1 MHTTKRITR
10 RALLVSVVGVA
21 FGAACSDVSSPRS
34 SLGDSTI
41 GALSALE
48 TRWPTRPHVAAV
60 TVTLDSTRLTS
71 GHTMTA
77 HAVATDRSGTVII
90 GGTITWSS
98 SATQVATVSSAGIV
112 TAVAPDT
119 AQIRATIGG
128 VTGSATV
135 TVMAAA
141 VPVATVTVSLASAT
155 VAAGTTTQATS
166 TATDASGNVL
176 TGRSVAWSSGA
187 TTVATVSSSGLVTAV
202 AAGSTPIV
210 ATSEGKTGSATV
222 TVTAPAATQLGIVT
236 QPSATAQGGVPFP
249 QQPAIQLRNAS
260 GTSVGQEGIAVTAA
274 IATGGGA
281 LGGTTTATTNASG
294 TATFINLSISG
305 TDGSRTLSFSAP
317 GLTSATSSPVSVT
330 TASPSPVGASEPVY
344 NAATQTMV
352 LQDAFDSYTSF
363 SDAEAQGWRCTNSST
378 TQDVSTNPLGAC
390 QVIAP
395 GSQGS
400 AHAIRLV
407 YDGIANSSGQEG
419 HSWNYRLSDAVNSLP
434 GHTLYISYDMRI
446 TPGGGFTLDDGRHIV
461 QVKWLELW
469 DQTDR
474 AQFNTQYQ
482 TCWVN
487 VPQGPPVNGGT
498 IWTFYG
504 NGGG

>member
-1 MHTTKRITR
+1 MSQVTSLGT
-10 RALLVSVVGVA
+10 ALI
-21 FGAACSDVSSPRS
+21 AACSLVVISCADVSKPTAV
-34 SLGDSTI
+34 DS
-41 GALSALE
+41 
-48 TRWPTRPHVAAV
+48 H
-60 TVTLDSTRLTS
+60 
-71 GHTMTA
+71 
-77 HAVATDRSGTVII
+77 
-90 GGTITWSS
+90 SS
-98 SATQVATVSSAGIV
+98 S
-112 TAVAPDT
+112 
-119 AQIRATIGG
+119 
-128 VTGSATV
+128 
-135 TVMAAA
+135 
-141 VPVATVTVSLASAT
+141 
-155 VAAGTTTQATS
+155 
-166 TATDASGNVL
+166 
-176 TGRSVAWSSGA
+176 
-187 TTVATVSSSGLVTAV
+187 
-202 AAGSTPIV
+202 
-210 ATSEGKTGSATV
+210 TSE
-222 TVTAPAATQLGIVT
+222 P
-236 QPSATAQGGVPFP
+236 
-249 QQPAIQLRNAS
+249 
-260 GTSVGQEGIAVTAA
+260 
-274 IATGGGA
+274 
-281 LGGTTTATTNASG
+281 
-294 TATFINLSISG
+294 
-305 TDGSRTLSFSAP
+305 
-317 GLTSATSSPVSVT
+317 
-330 TASPSPVGASEPVY
+330 PVGASEPVY

-504 NGGG
+504 NGGGLTQCNAGQVRPPFAYQGQGQWHRVTYKYVTRSSSTATDGVAQMWYDGTLILSVNAADCGVIVPGAVGSATNQATWCNSGDLNAMFVQQVTRSLSFGNVSATTLWPFSIDIDHMSVWRD